1 VVFARAF
8 SARRTIIGKMWT
20 VIRRLLFGFSL
31 VLLASAVLLIFD
43 RHQRSAVSGKL
54 PRVAIVQHSASAAL
68 EESVVG
74 VLDALS
80 TNGLADGKN
89 IRIQRFN
96 ADGDFTTA
104 NAIAA
109 QVVEAGFDMV
119 VTISTP
125 SLQTVAKANSSQK
138 IIHVFGTVAD
148 PFRVGVGVG
157 RKSPLDHPK
166 RLVGVPTPLP
176 VAESFRLARKLF
188 PGLQSVGVVWNPG
201 EANSEITTMQAREIC
216 RELRIDLTEAHVDSS
231 AAVGEAA
238 AALTAQGVQAI
249 WVGGDNTVNLAVDSV
264 VSAARKARI
273 PVFSSVPMEPNRG
286 TLMDLGSNFYDAG
299 RMTGNLAAEI
309 LAGVDPATI
318 PIPGKVPQRL
328 VVNRQALK
336 GLKGPWRFPEEVLAK
351 ADVFIDE
358 NGAHQKSEMAIPR
371 PPEGRIFKVGLV
383 YFAPEPGADA
393 CMEGLFRGL
402 KDLGFVQGKNLQ
414 VRKAH
419 AQGEIVNIPSIL
431 QNFGSENVEL
441 IIAMTTPVLTA
452 AVNAVKKKPV
462 VFTYVYDPVAAG
474 AGKTLAEHLPN
485 ITGTGSFPPVGETIN
500 AIQKLVPQLRSVGT
514 LYNSSEANSRKVI
527 SVARELF
534 QKRGIKLEEVAITNT
549 SEVFQAAQALTAR
562 QIQALWITGD
572 NTAIQAFEGIAKAA
586 ADARLPLVI
595 NDPEFTEKGALAAVG
610 IGWQK
615 TCFEAAKRVAQVLLG
630 ENPQRLPFENIAI
643 KQIVL
648 NYSVARKLG
657 ITFPPELIQEAN
669 AK

>member
-1 VVFARAF
+1 
-8 SARRTIIGKMWT
+8 MWT
-20 VIRRLLFGFSL
+20 VIRRLLFGLSL
-31 VLLASAVLLIFD
+31 ILLVSAILLISD
-43 RHQRSAVSGKL
+43 RHQRSAVGGKL
-54 PRVAIVQHSASAAL
+54 RRVAIVQHSASAAL
-68 EESVVG
+68 DESVLG
-74 VLDALS
+74 VLDSLKA
-80 TNGLADGKN
+80 NGLIDGKN
-89 IRIQRFN
+89 LSIERFN
-96 ADGDFTTA
+96 ADGDFAVA
-104 NAIAA
+104 NAIAE
-109 QVVEAGFDMV
+109 QVVAANFDIV

-138 IIHVFGTVAD
+138 VIHVFGTVAD

-188 PGLQSVGVVWNPG
+188 PGLQSVGVVWNPS
-201 EANSEITTMQAREIC
+201 EANSEITTMHAREIC
-216 RELRIDLTEAHVDSS
+216 RELRIDLREAHVDSS
-231 AAVGEAA
+231 AAVAEAT

-249 WVGGDNTVNLAVDSV
+249 WVGGDNTVTVALEAV

-273 PVFSSVPMEPNRG
+273 PVFSAVPLEPNRG
-286 TLMDLGSNFYDAG
+286 TLLDIGTNFYDAG
-299 RMTGNLAAEI
+299 KMTGDLAAEI
-309 LAGVDPATI
+309 LGGVDPATI
-318 PIPGKVPQRL
+318 PIPDKIPQKL
-328 VVNRQALK
+328 VVNKQALK
-336 GLKGPWRFPEEVLAK
+336 GLKEPWVFSEEVLAK

-358 NGAHQKSEMAIPR
+358 NGVRQKSKMAIPK

-383 YFAPEPGADA
+383 YFGPEPGADA
-393 CMEGLFRGL
+393 CMEGLFSGL
-402 KDLGFVQGKNLQ
+402 KDLGFVEGKNLQ

-419 AQGEIVNIPSIL
+419 AQGEIVNIPLIL
-431 QNFGSENVEL
+431 QNFDNEDVEL

-474 AGKTLAEHLPN
+474 AGKTPADHLPN
-485 ITGTGSFPPVGETIN
+485 ITGTGSFPPVGATID
-500 AIQKLVPQLRSVGT
+500 AIQKLVPQVRSVGT

-527 SVARELF
+527 SAGRELF

-572 NTAIQAFEGIAKAA
+572 NTAFQAFEGIAKAA

-615 TCFEAAKRVAQVLLG
+615 TCFEAAKKVAQVLLG
-630 ENPQRLPFENIAI
+630 ENPQGLPFENIAI
-643 KQIVL
+643 QQIVL

-657 ITFPPELIQEAN
+657 ITFPRELIQAAGAN
-669 AK
+669 